1 MQINNLILVIKKI
14 YKLIFM
20 KKIFITV
27 LILIVGTIKTSFSED
42 IVNLNYIEMEVL
54 RNGDVIGFSN
64 YKFSKENSLLKVE
77 NETKFKV
84 DVLGVN
90 IFKIYSLGTE
100 IYKNN
105 DLVSFESETFQ
116 NKKVKYVNLKLSEDK
131 TQYLINGSSYKGN
144 ATLDNVIGNWWNYKI
159 LQTDTQISPLS
170 GSIKKQQVKYIGDEV
185 LEILGRK
192 INSNK
197 FSLKSK
203 NQNIAEDKKLDF
215 IVWMDPNTNIILKVS
230 YERMGSWEYKLKKF
244 N

>member
-1 MQINNLILVIKKI
+1 
-14 YKLIFM
+14 M

-64 YKFSKENSLLKVE
+64 YKFSKENTLLKVE

-90 IFKIYSLGTE
+90 IFKINSLGTE

-105 DLVSFESETFQ
+105 NLVSFESETFQ

-131 TQYLINGSSYKGN
+131 TEYLINGSSYKGN

-215 IVWMDPNTNIILKVS
+215 IVWIDPNTNIILKVS

>member
-1 MQINNLILVIKKI
+1 
-14 YKLIFM
+14 M

-27 LILIVGTIKTSFSED
+27 LILIVGAIKTSFSED

-90 IFKIYSLGTE
+90 IFKINSLGTE

-105 DLVSFESETFQ
+105 NLVSFESETFQ

-144 ATLDNVIGNWWNYKI
+144 AALDNVIGNWWNYKI

-170 GSIKKQQVKYIGDEV
+170 GSIKKQQVNYIGDEL

-192 INSNK
+192 VNANK

-215 IVWMDPNTNIILKVS
+215 IVWMDPSTNIILKVS

>member
-1 MQINNLILVIKKI
+1 
-14 YKLIFM
+14 M

>member
-1 MQINNLILVIKKI
+1 
-14 YKLIFM
+14 M
-20 KKIFITV
+20 KKIFITII
-27 LILIVGTIKTSFSED
+27 ILIVSTIKTSFSED

-90 IFKIYSLGTE
+90 IFKINSLGTE

-105 DLVSFESETFQ
+105 NLVSFESETFQ

-144 ATLDNVIGNWWNYKI
+144 ATLNNVIGNWWNYQI

-170 GSIKKQQVKYIGDEV
+170 GSVKKQEVKYIGDE
-185 LEILGRK
+185 LIKILDRK
-192 INSNK
+192 IETKK
-197 FSLKSK
+197 FNLKSK
-203 NQNIAEDKKLDF
+203 NQNLPEDKKLDF
-215 IVWMDPNTNIILKVS
+215 IIWIDPNTNIIFKVA
-230 YERMGSWEYKLKKF
+230 YERMGRWEYKLKKY

>member
-1 MQINNLILVIKKI
+1 
-14 YKLIFM
+14 M

-64 YKFSKENSLLKVE
+64 YKFSKENGFLKVE

-84 DVLGVN
+84 DILGVN
-90 IFKIYSLGTE
+90 IFKINSLGTE

-105 DLVSFESETFQ
+105 NLVSFESETFQ
-116 NKKVKYVNLKLSEDK
+116 NKKIKYVNLKLSEDK
-131 TQYLINGSSYKGN
+131 TQYLINGSSYKGY
-144 ATLDNVIGNWWNYKI
+144 AALDNVIGNWWNYKI

-170 GSIKKQQVKYIGDEV
+170 GSIKKQQVNFIGDEL

-192 INSNK
+192 INANK

>member
-1 MQINNLILVIKKI
+1 
-14 YKLIFM
+14 M

-64 YKFSKENSLLKVE
+64 YKFSKENTLLKVE

-90 IFKIYSLGTE
+90 IFKINSLGTE

-105 DLVSFESETFQ
+105 NLVSFESETFQ

>member
-1 MQINNLILVIKKI
+1 
-14 YKLIFM
+14 M

-42 IVNLNYIEMEVL
+42 IVNLNYIEMEVI

-90 IFKIYSLGTE
+90 IFKINSLGTE

-105 DLVSFESETFQ
+105 NLVSFESETFQ

-230 YERMGSWEYKLKKF
+230 YERMGRWEYKLKKF

>member
-1 MQINNLILVIKKI
+1 
-14 YKLIFM
+14 M

-90 IFKIYSLGTE
+90 IFKINSLGTE

-105 DLVSFESETFQ
+105 NLVSFESETFQ

-131 TQYLINGSSYKGN
+131 TEYLINGSSYKGN

-215 IVWMDPNTNIILKVS
+215 IVWMDPSTNIILKVS

>member
-1 MQINNLILVIKKI
+1 
-14 YKLIFM
+14 M

-42 IVNLNYIEMEVL
+42 KVNLNYIEMEVL

-144 ATLDNVIGNWWNYKI
+144 AALDNVIGNWWNYKI

-215 IVWMDPNTNIILKVS
+215 IVWMDPSTNIILKVS

>member
-1 MQINNLILVIKKI
+1 
-14 YKLIFM
+14 M
-20 KKIFITV
+20 KKIFITII
-27 LILIVGTIKTSFSED
+27 ILIVGTIKTSFSKD
-42 IVNLNYIEMEVL
+42 IVNLNFIEMEVL

-64 YKFSKENSLLKVE
+64 YKFSKENGFLKVE

-84 DVLGVN
+84 DILGVN
-90 IFKIYSLGTE
+90 IFKINSLGTE

-105 DLVSFESETFQ
+105 NLVSFESETFQ

>member
-1 MQINNLILVIKKI
+1 
-14 YKLIFM
+14 M
-20 KKIFITV
+20 KKIFITII
-27 LILIVGTIKTSFSED
+27 ILIVGTIKTSFSKD
-42 IVNLNYIEMEVL
+42 IVNLNFIEMEVL

-64 YKFSKENSLLKVE
+64 YKFSKENGFLKVE

-84 DVLGVN
+84 DILGVN
-90 IFKIYSLGTE
+90 IFKINSLGTE

-105 DLVSFESETFQ
+105 NLVSFESETFQ

-131 TQYLINGSSYKGN
+131 TQYLINGSSYKGY
-144 ATLDNVIGNWWNYKI
+144 AALDNVIGNWWNYKI

>member
-1 MQINNLILVIKKI
+1 
-14 YKLIFM
+14 M
-20 KKIFITV
+20 KKIFITAI
-27 LILIVGTIKTSFSED
+27 ILTLGIFKTSVSKELIDLKF
-42 IVNLNYIEMEVL
+42 IEMEVL

-64 YKFSKENSLLKVE
+64 YKFSKENNFLKVE

-90 IFKIYSLGTE
+90 LFKIDSLGIE
-100 IYKNN
+100 YYENN
-105 DLVSFESETFQ
+105 KLVSFESETFQ

-131 TQYLINGSSYKGN
+131 TEYLINGSSYKGN

-185 LEILGRK
+185 LEILGGK

>member
-1 MQINNLILVIKKI
+1 
-14 YKLIFM
+14 M

-42 IVNLNYIEMEVL
+42 IVNLNYIEMEVI

-90 IFKIYSLGTE
+90 IFKINSLGTE

-105 DLVSFESETFQ
+105 NLVSFESETFQ

-197 FSLKSK
+197 FTLKSK

-215 IVWMDPNTNIILKVS
+215 IIWMDPNTNIILKVS

>member
-1 MQINNLILVIKKI
+1 
-14 YKLIFM
+14 M

-42 IVNLNYIEMEVL
+42 KVNLNYIEMEVL

-64 YKFSKENSLLKVE
+64 YKFSKENGFLKVE

-90 IFKIYSLGTE
+90 IFKINSLGTE

-105 DLVSFESETFQ
+105 NLVSFESETFQ

-215 IVWMDPNTNIILKVS
+215 IVWMDPSTNIILKVS

>member
-1 MQINNLILVIKKI
+1 
-14 YKLIFM
+14 M
-20 KKIFITV
+20 KKIFITIII
-27 LILIVGTIKTSFSED
+27 LILGTIKTSFSKD
-42 IVNLNYIEMEVL
+42 IVNLNFIEMEVL

-64 YKFSKENSLLKVE
+64 YKFSKENGFLKVE

-84 DVLGVN
+84 DILGVN
-90 IFKIYSLGTE
+90 IFKVNSLGTE

-105 DLVSFESETFQ
+105 NLVSFESETFQ

-131 TQYLINGSSYKGN
+131 KQYLINGSSYKGN
-144 ATLDNVIGNWWNYKI
+144 AALDNVIGNWWNYKI

-170 GSIKKQQVKYIGDEV
+170 GSIKKQQVNYIGDEL

-192 INSNK
+192 VNANK

-215 IVWMDPNTNIILKVS
+215 IVWMDPSTNIILKVS

>member
-1 MQINNLILVIKKI
+1 
-14 YKLIFM
+14 M

-27 LILIVGTIKTSFSED
+27 LILIVGSIKTSFSED

-64 YKFSKENSLLKVE
+64 YKFSKENTLLKVE

-90 IFKIYSLGTE
+90 IFKINSLGTE

-105 DLVSFESETFQ
+105 NLVSFESETFQ

-131 TQYLINGSSYKGN
+131 TEYLINGSSYKGN

-215 IVWMDPNTNIILKVS
+215 IVWMDPSTNIILKVS

>member
-1 MQINNLILVIKKI
+1 
-14 YKLIFM
+14 M

-90 IFKIYSLGTE
+90 IFKINSLGTE

-105 DLVSFESETFQ
+105 NLVSFESETFQ

-192 INSNK
+192 INANK

>member
-1 MQINNLILVIKKI
+1 
-14 YKLIFM
+14 M

-84 DVLGVN
+84 EVLGVN
-90 IFKIYSLGTE
+90 IFKINSLGTE

-105 DLVSFESETFQ
+105 NLVSFESETFQ

-192 INSNK
+192 INANK

-215 IVWMDPNTNIILKVS
+215 IVWMDPSTNIILKVS

>member
-20 KKIFITV
+20 KKIFITII
-27 LILIVGTIKTSFSED
+27 ILIFSTIKTSFSKD
-42 IVNLNYIEMEVL
+42 IVNLNFIEMEVL

-64 YKFSKENSLLKVE
+64 YKFSKENGFLKVE

-84 DVLGVN
+84 DILGVN
-90 IFKIYSLGTE
+90 IFKINSLGTE

-105 DLVSFESETFQ
+105 NLVSFESETFQ

-131 TQYLINGSSYKGN
+131 TEYLINGSSYKGN

-170 GSIKKQQVKYIGDEV
+170 GSIKKQQVNYIGDEL

-192 INSNK
+192 INANK

-215 IVWMDPNTNIILKVS
+215 IVWMDPSTNIILKVS

>member
-1 MQINNLILVIKKI
+1 
-14 YKLIFM
+14 M
-20 KKIFITV
+20 KKIFITII
-27 LILIVGTIKTSFSED
+27 ILIVGTIKTSFSED

-64 YKFSKENSLLKVE
+64 YKFSKENGFLKVE

-84 DVLGVN
+84 DILGVN
-90 IFKIYSLGTE
+90 IFKINSLGTE

-105 DLVSFESETFQ
+105 NLVSFESETFQ

-215 IVWMDPNTNIILKVS
+215 IVWIDPNTNIILKVS

>member
-1 MQINNLILVIKKI
+1 
-14 YKLIFM
+14 M

-27 LILIVGTIKTSFSED
+27 LILIVGAIKTSFSED

-90 IFKIYSLGTE
+90 IFKINSLGTE

-105 DLVSFESETFQ
+105 NLVSFESETFQ

-131 TQYLINGSSYKGN
+131 TEYLINGSSYKGN

-170 GSIKKQQVKYIGDEV
+170 GSIKKQQVNYIGDEL

-192 INSNK
+192 VNANK

-215 IVWMDPNTNIILKVS
+215 IVWMDPSTNIILKVS

>member
-1 MQINNLILVIKKI
+1 
-14 YKLIFM
+14 M
-20 KKIFITV
+20 KKIFITAI
-27 LILIVGTIKTSFSED
+27 ILTLGIFKTSVSKELIDLKF
-42 IVNLNYIEMEVL
+42 IEMEVL

-90 IFKIYSLGTE
+90 IFKINSLGTE

-105 DLVSFESETFQ
+105 NLVSFESETFQ

-215 IVWMDPNTNIILKVS
+215 IVWIDPSTNIILKVS

>member
-1 MQINNLILVIKKI
+1 
-14 YKLIFM
+14 M

-64 YKFSKENSLLKVE
+64 YKFSKENGFLKVE

-84 DVLGVN
+84 DILGVN
-90 IFKIYSLGTE
+90 IFKINSLGTE

-105 DLVSFESETFQ
+105 NLVSFESETFQ

-144 ATLDNVIGNWWNYKI
+144 AALDNVIGNWWNYKI

-192 INSNK
+192 INANK

-215 IVWMDPNTNIILKVS
+215 IVWMDPSTNIILKVS

>member
-1 MQINNLILVIKKI
+1 
-14 YKLIFM
+14 M

-90 IFKIYSLGTE
+90 IFKINSLGTE

-105 DLVSFESETFQ
+105 NLVSFESETFQ

-230 YERMGSWEYKLKKF
+230 YERMGSWEYKLKKI